1 MVDMLGICITAEEC
15 DAQEGG
21 SAAGNCASGFGVC
34 CFTMI
39 SDPATAITNNMTYIQ
54 NDGYPT
60 GVGATAPVT
69 AVNRA
74 YSIQGGTDISQI
86 RLDFVNTV
94 LTAPAADGSCADTIT
109 VDSPSTTQMGFE
121 SLCGVLSHQ
130 HMYVENDG
138 AAVNA
143 VLNINTNNV
152 ALAGGRSWKILVRML
167 EKGSSSL
174 APEGCLQYF
183 TGMSGRVTSFNHEVN
198 NAQGQMLQN
207 LAYTSCIRSESG
219 MNCIRY
225 RQARDTTAPDAFN
238 LDAFANSGRLDA
250 NCDRRYIIIQGVS
263 GAGGDRFCG
272 TLLNSVNAQTNA
284 GPVIST
290 MKPFQIGVVSN
301 GANAAPASTSFD
313 LIWNQESC

>member
-54 NDGYPT
+54 NDGFPT
-60 GVGATAPVT
+60 AFGITAPASAVT
-69 AVNRA
+69 RA

-86 RLDFVNTV
+86 RLDFDTTV
-94 LTAPAADGSCADTIT
+94 LTAPAAGACGAEAIT
-109 VDSPSTTQMGFE
+109 VTSPSTTQMGFE
-121 SLCGVLSHQ
+121 NLCGVLSGQ
-130 HMYVENDG
+130 HIYVENDG

-143 VLNINTNNV
+143 VLNINTAAT

-167 EKGSSSL
+167 EKGSPSL

-183 TGMSGRVTSFNHEVN
+183 TGTSGRVSSFNHVVN
-198 NAQGQMLQN
+198 NAPGMMLQN
-207 LAYTSCIRSESG
+207 LAYTSCMRSESG
-219 MNCIRY
+219 MNCIRF

-238 LDAFANSGRLDA
+238 LDAFANAGRADA
-250 NCDRRYIIIQGVS
+250 NCDRRYLIIQGVS
-263 GAGGDRFCG
+263 GGGGDRFCG
-272 TLLNSVNAQTNA
+272 NLLNSVNAQTNA

-301 GANAAPASTSFD
+301 AANPPIAGTLFD